1 MKQRQPL
8 QSPEYDPFVH
18 LNFLEMPHAERT
30 SEVKRYIANGCY
42 RIPADI
48 LAACLMLEMWR

>member
-18 LNFLEMPHAERT
+18 LGLLEMLHAERA
-30 SEVKRYIANGCY
+30 SEIKRYIASGCY
-42 RIPADI
+42 RISADI